1 MATTI
6 ANLALVASAGG
17 DPAKPVFFDIITLDL
32 KADYDAAGLLLFKT
46 ACLAAL
52 GAGKT
57 PIAVTPVNARGLKT
71 RYDSVN
77 DTLFFDWSDLNA
89 GADGPDIVVPTGDM
103 AVYTGLKLLVI
114 SQ

>member
-6 ANLALVASAGG
+6 ANLALIASAGG
-17 DPAKPVFFDIITLDL
+17 DPAKPVFFDVIELDL
-32 KADYDAAGLLLFKT
+32 KADYDAAGLLNFST

-57 PIAVTPVNARGLKT
+57 PIAVVPINAKGLHT
-71 RYDSVN
+71 RYSAAA
-77 DTLFFDWSDLNA
+77 DTLFFDWSDND
-89 GADGPDIVVPTGDM
+89 GADGPDIVAPTGNM
-103 AVYTGLKLLVI
+103 AAYTDLRLLVI